1 MPELPEVETIVRDL
15 RARILG
21 RRIRA
26 VWTSG
31 KPLRLAR
38 PIDVEGL
45 RRVVLGQ
52 RVEAVRRLGK
62 YVLIDVARGAAAAGA
77 RGGGGPGPPLPGV
90 LVHLGMSGR
99 LVLEPGDAPR
109 GAHTHLV
116 LALDDAQELR
126 FRDPRRFGWIAAGDP
141 VDGCA
146 ELEAMGPDPLGAL
159 TAAALG
165 EALAGVRAPIK
176 AFLLDQ
182 RRIAGIGNIYACEA
196 LFRAG
201 LHPAMPAGRTVRR
214 ADRLLVAIREAL
226 ELGIQN
232 RGTTLRDYVDAL
244 GDGGRNAGAL
254 LVYGR
259 AGQPCRVC
267 GTPIRRRVDAG
278 RSSFL
283 CPRCQPAPRRAPVAS
298 AQSRRRRRSKK
309 ALSKAADSAPRT
321 PGTTSTRWLRRRSS
335 SSW

>member
-1 MPELPEVETIVRDL
+1 MGSMPELPEVETIVRDL

-52 RVEAVRRLGK
+52 QVEAVRRIGK
-62 YVLIDVARGAAAAGA
+62 YVLIDVARGTVGAKAGA
-77 RGGGGPGPPLPGV
+77 KTGAKSGAQARVGAERALPGV

-141 VDGCA
+141 VDGCT

-201 LHPAMPAGRTVRR
+201 LHPAVPAGRTVRSSSK
-214 ADRLLVAIREAL
+214 LLVAIREAL

-244 GDGGRNAGAL
+244 GDGGRNAGSL

-278 RSSFL
+278 RSSYL
-283 CPRCQPAPRRAPVAS
+283 CPRCQPAPRRAPLA
-298 AQSRRRRRSKK
+298 AARSRRLSPGGAGARRR
-309 ALSKAADSAPRT
+309 P
-321 PGTTSTRWLRRRSS
+321 
-335 SSW
+335 

>member
-1 MPELPEVETIVRDL
+1 MGSMPELPEVETIVRDL

-31 KPLRLAR
+31 KTLRLAR

-52 RVEAVRRLGK
+52 RVEAVRRIGK
-62 YVLIDVARGAAAAGA
+62 YVLIDVARGAAGA
-77 RGGGGPGPPLPGV
+77 ETRGGPGRPLPGV

-109 GAHTHLV
+109 EAHTHLV
-116 LALDDAQELR
+116 LALDDAHELR

-159 TAAALG
+159 TGADLG

-201 LHPAMPAGRTVRR
+201 LHPAVAAGRTVRR

-244 GDGGRNAGAL
+244 GGGGRNAEAL

-278 RSSFL
+278 RSTFL
-283 CPRCQPAPRRAPVAS
+283 CPRCQPAPRLSRGGAGA
-298 AQSRRRRRSKK
+298 RRR
-309 ALSKAADSAPRT
+309 P
-321 PGTTSTRWLRRRSS
+321 
-335 SSW
+335 

>member
-1 MPELPEVETIVRDL
+1 MGSMPELPEVETIVRDL

-45 RRVVLGQ
+45 KRVVLGQ
-52 RVEAVRRLGK
+52 RVEAVRRIGK
-62 YVLIDVARGAAAAGA
+62 YVLIDVARGAAGAGA
-77 RGGGGPGPPLPGV
+77 RGGGGAGRPLPGV

-116 LALDDAQELR
+116 LALDDGHELR
-126 FRDPRRFGWIAAGDP
+126 FRDPRRFGWIASGDP

-146 ELEAMGPDPLGAL
+146 ELAAMGPDPLGAL

-196 LFRAG
+196 LHRAG
-201 LHPAMPAGRTVRR
+201 LHPAVAAGRTVPR
-214 ADRLLVAIREAL
+214 ADKLLVAIRETL

-244 GDGGRNAGAL
+244 GDGGRNARAL

-259 AGQPCRVC
+259 AGQPCQVC
-267 GTPIRRRVDAG
+267 GTSIRRRVDAG
-278 RSSFL
+278 RSSFF
-283 CPRCQPAPRRAPVAS
+283 CPRCQPAPRRAPVA
-298 AQSRRRRRSKK
+298 AARSRRLSRGGAGARRR
-309 ALSKAADSAPRT
+309 P
-321 PGTTSTRWLRRRSS
+321 
-335 SSW
+335 

>member
-1 MPELPEVETIVRDL
+1 MGSMPELPEVETIVRDL

-52 RVEAVRRLGK
+52 RVEAVRRIGK

-77 RGGGGPGPPLPGV
+77 EAGSKARAGAGRPLPGV

-99 LVLEPGDAPR
+99 LVLEAGDAPR
-109 GAHTHLV
+109 EAHTHVV
-116 LALDDAQELR
+116 LALDDAHELR

-159 TAAALG
+159 TAAGLG

-182 RRIAGIGNIYACEA
+182 RRIAGLGNIYACEA

-201 LHPAMPAGRTVRR
+201 LHPAVAAGRTVRR
-214 ADRLLVAIREAL
+214 ADRLLVAIRESL

-232 RGTTLRDYVDAL
+232 RGTTLRDYVDAM
-244 GDGGRNAGAL
+244 GGGGRNAGSL

-278 RSSFL
+278 RSTFL
-283 CPRCQPAPRRAPVAS
+283 CPRCQPAPRRVRGGVIGS
-298 AQSRRRRRSKK
+298 
-309 ALSKAADSAPRT
+309 
-321 PGTTSTRWLRRRSS
+321 G
-335 SSW
+335 